1 MGSGGGLAQVVLAL
15 VFFFFLL
22 VASSDWDA
30 PCSLTWETQL
40 RKGEVEVAA
49 LNESGMRLLAWALFG
64 ERRVPV

>member
-1 MGSGGGLAQVVLAL
+1 MGSGGGAGPGGSGF
-15 VFFFFLL
+15 VFVFLL

-30 PCSLTWETQL
+30 PCPLTWETQL
-40 RKGEVEVAA
+40 RKGEIEVAA

>member
-15 VFFFFLL
+15 VVFFLL

-30 PCSLTWETQL
+30 PCPLTWETQL
-40 RKGEVEVAA
+40 RKGEIEVAA